1 MPFSPKF
8 GDQTSLTAMLKR
20 FSCHYRM
27 AMIPSMISILL
38 LITILDSKSKQTD
51 TFLIR
56 MRLPINDFSNYW
68 IQIIWAKL
76 GASTWD
82 SQFKTLNYSSK
93 SLEPLRITFTKR
105 IFQIATHA
113 IAWEFLNEELF
124 NQGDN
129 YHLNKKLHLL
139 TTEASF
145 SC

>member
-27 AMIPSMISILL
+27 EMIPSMISILL

-76 GASTWD
+76 GAST
-82 SQFKTLNYSSK
+82 
-93 SLEPLRITFTKR
+93 
-105 IFQIATHA
+105 
-113 IAWEFLNEELF
+113 
-124 NQGDN
+124 
-129 YHLNKKLHLL
+129 
-139 TTEASF
+139 
-145 SC
+145 